1 VNDYKTTRKNSEKL
15 TIPLFTN
22 TIKPLDKTVSNA
34 GCEIHVD
41 SNVHASV
48 TKFSR
53 VVADM
58 TSPANIYYV
67 GWVTVRQAADFPLC
81 PSGLSVGTYTSKMY
95 ALNESITELL
105 ATSNYP
111 NWLCRYN
118 DTKVM
123 WMTMPVECKQLC
135 ERTLGGSFANGWCEP
150 TPGWL
155 FE

>member
-1 VNDYKTTRKNSEKL
+1 MYGKLEKDSLAMYGIYDTFQKWEPQQNRNLSTEGNISSQDPETLRQKVVNDYKTTGKNSEKL

-67 GWVTVRQAADFPLC
+67 G
-81 PSGLSVGTYTSKMY
+81 
-95 ALNESITELL
+95 
-105 ATSNYP
+105 
-111 NWLCRYN
+111 
-118 DTKVM
+118 
-123 WMTMPVECKQLC
+123 
-135 ERTLGGSFANGWCEP
+135 
-150 TPGWL
+150 
-155 FE
+155 